1 MLTQAHT
8 KSAATEICRFNLPFS
23 LFVLIYSHESGIL
36 ISVILLNNIQM
47 FILFLC
53 NKVCEV
59 TVAIELVEVIVLY
72 YFNYIIH
79 ILYET
84 DFV

>member
-1 MLTQAHT
+1 
-8 KSAATEICRFNLPFS
+8 
-23 LFVLIYSHESGIL
+23 
-36 ISVILLNNIQM
+36 M